1 MALPSPKATQEP
13 EVKSNPAEPGGIT
26 FRAYSCA
33 QGALLIGIALVSL
46 VSTPAFGV
54 LGEDVST
61 IQADGARMQ
70 SGVRVTP
77 GMSYSVHEMR
87 DPNGTTVREF
97 VSPAGQVFAVSWQ
110 GPYVPNLRQ
119 LLGGYFDQYMSAAEN
134 SERIHRRVVHLEAG
148 DLVFESGGHMR
159 FIVGRAY
166 LRSKLPEGASVDVI
180 R

>member
-1 MALPSPKATQEP
+1 
-13 EVKSNPAEPGGIT
+13 
-26 FRAYSCA
+26 
-33 QGALLIGIALVSL
+33 
-46 VSTPAFGV
+46 
-54 LGEDVST
+54 
-61 IQADGARMQ
+61 MQ
-70 SGVRVTP
+70 SAVRVTP
-77 GMSYSVHEMR
+77 GMPYSVHEMR

-97 VSPAGQVFAVSWQ
+97 VSPAGEVFAVSWQ

-134 SERIHRRVVHLEAG
+134 SQRMHRRVRHLEAG

-166 LRSKLPEGASVDVI
+166 LRSKLPQGASVDVI